1 MSDPTTVQATDS
13 KNNYIE
19 KFKFHYLLGIN
30 RKDDPN
36 KPAVEYFHKFTS
48 DELLKCVAERLVNNV
63 SESQDK
69 DKEENCPEIS
79 NLRFVAMS
87 LKARVVIHS
96 IDAALLHSDK
106 ELVQDDIQKHIDT
119 LNENGNFDMFMKKAL
134 INI

>member
-1 MSDPTTVQATDS
+1 MDPVINT

-19 KFKFHYLLGIN
+19 KFKYHYLLGIN
-30 RKDDPN
+30 AKDNPN

-48 DELLKCVAERLVNNV
+48 EELLKCVAERLVNNC
-63 SESQDK
+63 SENKDK

-96 IDAALLHSDK
+96 IDAALVHTDTDMEQKDMQSYIDDLNK
-106 ELVQDDIQKHIDT
+106 EGKFKT
-119 LNENGNFDMFMKKAL
+119 FMEKAL
-134 INI
+134 IKI